1 MPCSFRD
8 FVPPPKQHPRLGD
21 IDFSQYDA
29 HSWTQWGLS
38 QSIVQELWGGWQKLY
53 NEPFRGVTTDGEVKP
68 NLFHLRREDAP
79 IEAMAEAAQALVS
92 VAEECSIADK
102 MRYPIEA
109 NEWRRWANPEFY
121 FAKCGVRMEEHPKE
135 VSSAIL
141 RLIQSSLSPRGY
153 QKTIDCMRMNGFL
166 GNIIGA
172 SKIMNEGSFNFI
184 LFGEPSMTKP
194 WGWSLWGHHLSLCCF
209 ALEDQMV
216 VSPVFFGCEPN
227 QIDDGEHAG
236 TEVFALEMKLAV
248 RLMQSLSDENRKKA
262 IVYDQLDHP
271 DMPEGFPHP
280 ADGRNLAGAY
290 EDNRVIP
297 ESGVRVSEFS
307 ESSKDILMQLIKT
320 FIDFIPNGS
329 LDAKMGDI
337 KAHLDDTWLLWMGKY
352 TDEDPFH
359 FRINSPV
366 LICEFDHECGMYLS
380 NAKPGRFHVHSV
392 VRTPNGNDYGKELLR
407 LWKEKN
413 KSH

>member
-21 IDFSQYDA
+21 IDFSDFDA
-29 HSWTQWGLS
+29 HSWAQWGLN
-38 QSIVQELWGGWQKLY
+38 QPPVKELWEGWQKLY
-53 NEPFRGVTTDGEVKP
+53 KEPFQGVTTDGEVKP
-68 NLFHLRREDAP
+68 HLFHLRREDAP
-79 IEAMAEAAQALVS
+79 IAAMQEAAQALVS
-92 VAEECSIADK
+92 VTEEHSIADK
-102 MRYPIEA
+102 MRYSVEA
-109 NEWRRWANPEFY
+109 DEWRRWMNPEFY
-121 FAKCGVRMEEHPKE
+121 LAKCGIRMEEHPKE

-141 RLIQSSLSPRGY
+141 QLIQSSLSSRGY
-153 QKTIDCMRMNGFL
+153 QKTLDCMRINGFL
-166 GNIIGA
+166 GDIIGA
-172 SKIMNEGSFNFI
+172 SKLMNEGSYNFI
-184 LFGEPSMTKP
+184 LFGEPSMTEP

-216 VSPVFFGCEPN
+216 ISPVFFGCEPN
-227 QIDDGEHAG
+227 QIDEGEHAG
-236 TEVFALEMKLAV
+236 TEVFALEMQLAV
-248 RLMQSLSDENRKKA
+248 RLMRSLSDENRKKA
-262 IVYDQLDHP
+262 VVYDQLDHP
-271 DMPEGFPHP
+271 DMPDGFPHP

-297 ESGVRVSEFS
+297 ESGIRVSEFS
-307 ESSKDILMQLIKT
+307 DSSKDILMQLIET

-329 LDAKMGDI
+329 LNAKMGDI
-337 KAHLDDTWLLWMGKY
+337 KAHLDDTWFMWMGNY

-380 NAKPGRFHVHSV
+380 NSAPGRFHVHSV
-392 VRTPNGNDYGKELLR
+392 VRTPNGNDYGRELLR

-413 KSH
+413 ESH

>member
-21 IDFSQYDA
+21 IDFSKFDA
-29 HSWTQWGLS
+29 HSWAQWGLN
-38 QSIVQELWGGWQKLY
+38 QFMVQELWEGWQKLY

-79 IEAMAEAAQALVS
+79 IEAMTEAAQALVS
-92 VAEECSIADK
+92 VAEEHSIADK
-102 MRYPIEA
+102 MRYPVEA
-109 NEWRRWANPEFY
+109 DEWRRWMNPEFY
-121 FAKCGVRMEEHPKE
+121 LAKCGIRMEEHPKE

-141 RLIQSSLSPRGY
+141 GLIQSSLSYRGY
-153 QKTIDCMRMNGFL
+153 QKTIDCMRINGFL
-166 GNIIGA
+166 GDIIGA
-172 SKIMNEGSFNFI
+172 SKIMNQGSYNFI
-184 LFGEPSMTKP
+184 LFGEPSTTEP

-227 QIDDGEHAG
+227 QIDEGEHAG
-236 TEVFALEMKLAV
+236 TETFALEMQLAV
-248 RLMQSLSDENRKKA
+248 RLMRSLSDENRKKA

-271 DMPEGFPHP
+271 DMPDGFPHP

-297 ESGVRVSEFS
+297 ESGIRVSEFS
-307 ESSKDILMQLIKT
+307 ESSKNILMQLVET

-329 LDAKMGDI
+329 LNAKMGDI
-337 KAHLDDTWLLWMGKY
+337 KAHLDDTWLMWMGKY

-380 NAKPGRFHVHSV
+380 NSAPGRFHVHSV
-392 VRTPNGNDYGKELLR
+392 VRTPNGNDYGRELLR